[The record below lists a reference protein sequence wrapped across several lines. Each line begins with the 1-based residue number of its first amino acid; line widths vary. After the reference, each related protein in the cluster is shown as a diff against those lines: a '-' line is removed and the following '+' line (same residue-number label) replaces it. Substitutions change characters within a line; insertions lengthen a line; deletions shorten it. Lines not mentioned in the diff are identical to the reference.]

1 MQDLLESQITKELAK
16 NGITMEDLIGII
28 IFIVFAAISMVG
40 NLAKKNQGSGE
51 SGGTSL
57 KDILTTIKE
66 ELQGTSQSS
75 ETVQPEEN
83 GSKKKRTTKKQNESM
98 AQIVEQIESTPK
110 EKSLKQQDLNESTS
124 NISVMKPIDLKQA
137 IIWKEI
143 LDTPVSMR

>member
-1 MQDLLESQITKELAK
+1 
-16 NGITMEDLIGII
+16 MEDLIGII

-75 ETVQPEEN
+75 ETVQPEAKEN